1 MSSVNSVSLN
11 CLAANTSMPI
21 GVERFVSNV
30 IGGVQ
35 LGEIT
40 VKCYARNSVKKI
52 DQLFDSRFV
61 ENNTRAKLIGIP
73 VGSTISRIFIEMMIL
88 PFFTFRDDVVL
99 SINNFGPLWGKP
111 GQSRILIIHD
121 VWFMSQSYDGGLLQ
135 KWIFKILLSFQIRSS
150 NKILTV
156 SDFSRREINR
166 FFKASLSRIHI
177 VTNCI
182 GQNIEAWTDLDID
195 DKLLLI
201 GSDRKNKNAF
211 RAVEGF
217 CKFRNSNPD
226 SPIRLVLVGKYSD
239 SFFKLIKTSFSI
251 HMPYIE
257 LAGYV
262 DEVEL
267 HSLYQKCIGVLF
279 PSLYEGFGIPAVEG
293 LLFGKPVLVSQNT
306 ACSEI
311 LGDFAVRVDATNST
325 KISEGIME
333 LLKRNIDT
341 MAPEFTAFQ
350 RKYLNCESQ
359 SKILTAILLNIVE

>member
-11 CLAANTSMPI
+11 CLAANTSKPI

-30 IGGVQ
+30 ISGIR
-35 LGEIT
+35 LRDIS
-40 VKCYARNSVKKI
+40 VKCFARSSVKSF

-61 ENNTRAKLIGIP
+61 ENNSRAKLIGIP
-73 VGSTISRIFIEMMIL
+73 VGSTISRILIEMTIL
-88 PFFTFRDDVVL
+88 PFFTFRDDAVL

-121 VWFMSQSYDGGLLQ
+121 VWFMSPEYDGGQLQ

-150 NKILTV
+150 SKILTV
-156 SDFSRREINR
+156 SDFSRREISR
-166 FFKASLSRIHI
+166 FFRVPLSRIQI

-182 GQNIEAWTDLDID
+182 GKNIEAWTDLGID
-195 DKLLLI
+195 DKLLFI
-201 GSDRKNKNAF
+201 GSDRRNKNAL
-211 RAVEGF
+211 RTIEGF

-226 SPIRLVLVGKYSD
+226 SPIRLVVAGKYSD
-239 SFFKLIKTSFSI
+239 SFFKLIKTSFSE

-267 HSLYQKCIGVLF
+267 NSLYQKCIGVLF

-350 RKYLNCESQ
+350 QKYMNCESQ
-359 SKILTAILLNIVE
+359 SKILTAILLSIVE